1 MNPTAP
7 ISFSHIILVLAVF
20 TFIHHFQV
28 NKVLTVQPSLH
39 RYTIL
44 AVEFIS
50 VMRNA
55 FKLVSNYCVFRIYS
69 KDRFLPDD
77 LQNSATELLKVY
89 STRM

>member
-28 NKVLTVQPSLH
+28 NKVLTVQPILH

-44 AVEFIS
+44 AVDFIS
-50 VMRNA
+50 ILRNA

-69 KDRFLPDD
+69 KDRILPDD
-77 LQNSATELLKVY
+77 LQNSATE
-89 STRM
+89 

>member
-28 NKVLTVQPSLH
+28 NKVLTVQPILH

-44 AVEFIS
+44 AVDFIS
-50 VMRNA
+50 IMRNA
-55 FKLVSNYCVFRIYS
+55 FKLVNNYCVFRIYS
-69 KDRFLPDD
+69 KDRILPDD
-77 LQNSATELLKVY
+77 LQNSARELLKVF

>member
-28 NKVLTVQPSLH
+28 NKVLTVQPILH

-44 AVEFIS
+44 AVDFIS
-50 VMRNA
+50 IMRNA
-55 FKLVSNYCVFRIYS
+55 FKLVNNYCVFRIYS
-69 KDRFLPDD
+69 KDRILSDD
-77 LQNSATELLKVY
+77 LQNSATE
-89 STRM
+89 

>member
-28 NKVLTVQPSLH
+28 NKVLTDQPSLH

-44 AVEFIS
+44 AVDFIS
-50 VMRNA
+50 IMRNA
-55 FKLVSNYCVFRIYS
+55 FKLVNNYCVFRIYS
-69 KDRFLPDD
+69 KDRILPDD
-77 LQNSATELLKVY
+77 LQNSATE
-89 STRM
+89 

>member
-28 NKVLTVQPSLH
+28 NKVLTVQPILH

-44 AVEFIS
+44 AADFIS
-50 VMRNA
+50 IMRNA
-55 FKLVSNYCVFRIYS
+55 FKLVNNYCVFRIYS
-69 KDRFLPDD
+69 KDRILPDD
-77 LQNSATELLKVY
+77 LQNSATE
-89 STRM
+89 

>member
-7 ISFSHIILVLAVF
+7 ISFSHIILVLAIF

-44 AVEFIS
+44 AVDFIS
-50 VMRNA
+50 IMRNA
-55 FKLVSNYCVFRIYS
+55 FKLVNNYCVFRIYS
-69 KDRFLPDD
+69 KGRILPDD
-77 LQNSATELLKVY
+77 LQNSATE
-89 STRM
+89 

>member
-7 ISFSHIILVLAVF
+7 ISFSHMILVLAVF

-44 AVEFIS
+44 AVDFIS
-50 VMRNA
+50 IMRNA

-77 LQNSATELLKVY
+77 LQNSATE
-89 STRM
+89 

>member
-1 MNPTAP
+1 MNQTAP
-7 ISFSHIILVLAVF
+7 IYFSHIILVLAVF

-50 VMRNA
+50 IMRNA
-55 FKLVSNYCVFRIYS
+55 F
-69 KDRFLPDD
+69 
-77 LQNSATELLKVY
+77 
-89 STRM
+89 

>member
-1 MNPTAP
+1 MMFTRMNPTAP

-44 AVEFIS
+44 AVDFIS
-50 VMRNA
+50 IMRNA

-69 KDRFLPDD
+69 KDRILPDD
-77 LQNSATELLKVY
+77 LQNSATE
-89 STRM
+89 

>member
-7 ISFSHIILVLAVF
+7 ISFSHIIFVLAVF

-44 AVEFIS
+44 AVDFIS
-50 VMRNA
+50 IMRNV

-69 KDRFLPDD
+69 KDRILPHD
-77 LQNSATELLKVY
+77 LQNSATE
-89 STRM
+89 

>member
-39 RYTIL
+39 MYTIL
-44 AVEFIS
+44 AVDFIS
-50 VMRNA
+50 IMRNA

-69 KDRFLPDD
+69 KDRILPDD
-77 LQNSATELLKVY
+77 LQNSATE
-89 STRM
+89 

>member
-7 ISFSHIILVLAVF
+7 ISFSHIILVLAIF

-28 NKVLTVQPSLH
+28 NKVLTVQPILH

-44 AVEFIS
+44 AVDFIS
-50 VMRNA
+50 IMRNA

-69 KDRFLPDD
+69 KDRILPDD
-77 LQNSATELLKVY
+77 LQNSATE
-89 STRM
+89 

>member
-7 ISFSHIILVLAVF
+7 IYFSHIILVLAVF

-44 AVEFIS
+44 AVDFIS
-50 VMRNA
+50 IMRNA
-55 FKLVSNYCVFRIYS
+55 FKLVNNYCVFRIYS

-77 LQNSATELLKVY
+77 LQNSATE
-89 STRM
+89 

>member
-7 ISFSHIILVLAVF
+7 ISFSHIIFVLAVF

-39 RYTIL
+39 WYTIL

-50 VMRNA
+50 TMRNA

-69 KDRFLPDD
+69 KDRILPDD
-77 LQNSATELLKVY
+77 LQNSATE
-89 STRM
+89 

>member
-28 NKVLTVQPSLH
+28 NKEVLTVQPILH

-44 AVEFIS
+44 AVDFIS
-50 VMRNA
+50 IMRNA
-55 FKLVSNYCVFRIYS
+55 FKLVNNYCVFRIYS
-69 KDRFLPDD
+69 KDRILPDD
-77 LQNSATELLKVY
+77 LQNSATE
-89 STRM
+89 

>member
-7 ISFSHIILVLAVF
+7 ISFSHIILVLAIF

-44 AVEFIS
+44 AVDFIS
-50 VMRNA
+50 IMRNA

-77 LQNSATELLKVY
+77 LQNSATE
-89 STRM
+89 

>member
-1 MNPTAP
+1 MMLNLQAP
-7 ISFSHIILVLAVF
+7 ISFSHIILVLAIF

-44 AVEFIS
+44 AVDFIS
-50 VMRNA
+50 IMRNA

-69 KDRFLPDD
+69 KDRILPDD
-77 LQNSATELLKVY
+77 LQNSATE
-89 STRM
+89 

>member
-7 ISFSHIILVLAVF
+7 IYFSHIILVLAVF

-39 RYTIL
+39 RYKIL
-44 AVEFIS
+44 AVDFIS
-50 VMRNA
+50 IMRNA

-69 KDRFLPDD
+69 KDRILPDD
-77 LQNSATELLKVY
+77 LQNSATE
-89 STRM
+89 